1 METEEI
7 DEGNT
12 EDASATELVVAAYAE
27 HPGAVTALASG
38 NSVRGRRAPGYVLT
52 GSSQGALG
60 LYPLHLP
67 NGLSGGLTNGDP
79 QASPALGVADPQGG
93 AYGVAAAEWTI
104 DSNRRGSGGAKA
116 MRGGIGGWCKSPIV
130 SVGVTSDGSRCAGLQ
145 ADGVASVHA
154 PEALGGPAVAC
165 WQADPITSAGLCWR
179 ADGGAVV
186 TVGAA
191 GLK

>member
-1 METEEI
+1 METEEM

-12 EDASATELVVAAYAE
+12 DDASATELVVAAYAE

-38 NSVRGRRAPGYVLT
+38 PPSGPGRRTPSYVLT

-60 LYPLHLP
+60 LYPLHLSG
-67 NGLSGGLTNGDP
+67 GLSGGQVGGDP
-79 QASPALGVADPQGG
+79 QSSQPALGVADPQGG

-104 DSNRRGSGGAKA
+104 DSNQRSSGATA
-116 MRGGIGGWCKSPIV
+116 VGGVGGWGKSPLV
-130 SVGVTSDGSRCAGLQ
+130 SVGVTGDGSRCAALQ

-154 PEALGGPAVAC
+154 PEVLGGPAVAC
-165 WQADPITSAGLCWR
+165 WHADPIASAGMCWR

-186 TVGAA
+186 TVGSA